1 MRGMSRRAM
10 VVVGVVLALAG
21 LAGCGGS
28 SNPLG
33 LPCNPQ
39 PHGALCIKV
48 FRDGRKVTD
57 AIGYLAASNSPLAG
71 KTWRISLR
79 AAGRTYPGPTRHGNP
94 PRATFCRDANGT
106 TVSTPIGCH
115 DTLASA
121 YASMGDFAG
130 FDLPKSLPSNAHLC
144 VFEQIEYGS
153 SWRTVTTPASACTA
167 LS

>member
-1 MRGMSRRAM
+1 MRRRA
-10 VVVGVVLALAG
+10 VASVGAVLAVVALV
-21 LAGCGGS
+21 GCGGS
-28 SNPLG
+28 KKSLG
-33 LPCNPQ
+33 LPCNPE

-71 KTWRISLR
+71 KTWRLSLR

-94 PRATFCRDANGT
+94 PPATFCRDANGT

-130 FDLPKSLPSNAHLC
+130 FNLPKSLPSNARLC
-144 VFEQIEYGS
+144 VYEQIEHGS
-153 SWRTVTTPASACTA
+153 SWRTVPTPQSACTS